1 MAVIQKM
8 RDKAGLMVVI
18 IGIAM
23 VLFLLGD
30 LLTSASSFSEDYSV
44 AGMVGDYEIGTEEYS
59 NYTGNQNASTDKQ
72 REDIHEK
79 AWGEFVQ
86 RNIYKHIFDNVNLSF
101 SEDERNHLL
110 YENVHPQ
117 VYSAAMQIDQSFN
130 GRYGIQYGVGGG
142 AIRNMISEAS
152 QNPQISSYWDNFA
165 NYSLM
170 DVRKKE
176 KYNNLVK
183 YGMFDTQLMAK
194 QADVNNNRK
203 YKVSFVHQSSNVIE
217 EADVNISDDEMKAYY
232 NNNLAEFET
241 EATRDVKY
249 VEFRINADAQDI
261 NDTKEALL
269 SYASEMKGMTAER
282 RASYSQNIDRNQD
295 IMFYSKE
302 ELADKGIENLFE
314 DENAIVGPVRS
325 GSKWTLYTPAKKEM
339 ISDSVKASHILITWQ
354 GLQNAGPQE
363 TKTKAQ
369 AKAMADSLLA
379 VFEKD
384 SAGFAKSA
392 IALSKD
398 LGSGAKGGNLGW
410 FGQGRM
416 VPSFNDA
423 CFLAKKR
430 GEVKLVESRF
440 GFHVILVQKQSKKSE
455 KVRFAK
461 IDREI
466 RASKRTI
473 GTYSLKASRFA
484 RGLENLADFEA
495 AILNDP
501 SLFNSNKKGLTPMS
515 FEVIGLNNPRNMV
528 IWAFQ
533 NEVGAVSTPF
543 SFGNS
548 FVVAAVSGAS
558 SDKHIA
564 FEDAKDLIKA
574 KLMDKARAEAL
585 QSKMKAELSKSNTLE
600 TLAAAFQLTVE
611 TDNAASFESTGLN
624 RVYSGEILG
633 RLEKA
638 AKGEVCGPF
647 VAGNEVFAFRV
658 DEVIAEADD
667 ANLDDDISKWN
678 QMSRKHA
685 SSKLLEA
692 YEELLEV
699 EDHREKVFV
708 AKK

>member
-86 RNIYKHIFDNVNLSF
+86 RNIYKHIFDNVNLSY
-101 SEDERNHLL
+101 SEEERNHLL

-130 GRYGIQYGVGGG
+130 GRYGIQYGDGGG

-152 QNPQISSYWDNFA
+152 QNPQISGYWDNFA

-176 KYNNLVK
+176 KYRNLVK
-183 YGMFDTQLMAK
+183 YGMFDTKLMAK
-194 QADVNNNRK
+194 QADVNNNRT

-217 EADVNISDDEMKAYY
+217 EADVKLTDAELKAYY
-232 NNNLAEFET
+232 KDNRADFET
-241 EATRDVKY
+241 EPTRDVKF
-249 VEFRINADAQDI
+249 VEFRINADVQDI
-261 NDTKEALL
+261 NDTKDALL
-269 SYASEMKGMTAER
+269 SYAAEMKGMTAER
-282 RASYSQNIDRNQD
+282 RASYAQNIDRNQD
-295 IMFYSKE
+295 IMFYTKE

-325 GSKWTLYTPAKKEM
+325 GSKWTLYTPDIKEM
-339 ISDSVKASHILITWQ
+339 ISDSVKAAHILITWK

-363 TKTKAQ
+363 AKTKGQAQ
-369 AKAMADSLLA
+369 TIADSLLA

-384 SAGFAKSA
+384 TAGFAKAA
-392 IALSKD
+392 ISLSRD

-416 VPSFNDA
+416 VPAFNDA

-440 GFHVILVQKQSKKSE
+440 GFHVILVQKQSKKGE

-484 RGLENLADFEA
+484 RGLENLGDFEE

-501 SLFNSNKKGLTPMS
+501 TLFNSNKEGLTPMS
-515 FEVIGLNNPRNMV
+515 FEIIGLNNPRNMV

-558 SDKHIA
+558 SDKFIA
-564 FEDAKDLIKA
+564 FEDAKDLITA
-574 KLMDKARAEAL
+574 KLMDKKRGEAL
-585 QSKMKAELSKSNTLE
+585 HAKMKAELDKANTLK
-600 TLAAAFQLTVE
+600 TLAAAFNLTVD

-624 RVYSGEILG
+624 RIYSGEILG

-638 AKGEVCGPF
+638 NKGEVYGPF

-658 DEVIAEADD
+658 DEVIVEAAD
-667 ANLDDDISKWN
+667 ANLDDDISKWDN
-678 QMSRKHA
+678 MSRKHA
-685 SSKLLEA
+685 SDKLLDA